1 MISTVASILGSNLTI
16 PSWITC
22 SFSFTHSHYNSLV
35 SCSPRILLFPSL
47 FDLGE
52 HKEIATTGPP
62 FAGHYP
68 VIVSPLLSVIP
79 FIITKVSFF
88 SFLYFFFRGSKVIL
102 KRVDK
107 VGINTCNAYQRGTR

>member
-52 HKEIATTGPP
+52 HKEIATGPP

-102 KRVDK
+102 K
-107 VGINTCNAYQRGTR
+107 